1 MDFNSDTTL
10 SCVLLVKMVLKKLH
24 SVQKMHN
31 GEISIQVQYTSW
43 DQFRRQVE
51 MEVYRYTQEKNN
63 TDNSPF
69 LGGINIAD
77 LPFKIKEIEN
87 RRVKYETI
95 TQENFFTKLS
105 SAFPSSR
112 QCFSRYIPLELFCFI
127 PADRIPLS
135 YQSQAKISRS
145 HRRFAIKRLKQAQEE
160 LDQLISQKTE
170 NPTFEGPG
178 SLEKSLLTLRNA
190 RLEGTLQ

>member
-1 MDFNSDTTL
+1 
-10 SCVLLVKMVLKKLH
+10 
-24 SVQKMHN
+24 MHN

-95 TQENFFTKLS
+95 TQENFLQNSLQLS
-105 SAFPSSR
+105 HHLGSAFQDIFLLS
-112 QCFSRYIPLELFCFI
+112 FSVLFPQTEFH
-127 PADRIPLS
+127 
-135 YQSQAKISRS
+135 S
-145 HRRFAIKRLKQAQEE
+145 HTNHKR
-160 LDQLISQKTE
+160 
-170 NPTFEGPG
+170 
-178 SLEKSLLTLRNA
+178 KSLA
-190 RLEGTLQ
+190 PIEDLQLND